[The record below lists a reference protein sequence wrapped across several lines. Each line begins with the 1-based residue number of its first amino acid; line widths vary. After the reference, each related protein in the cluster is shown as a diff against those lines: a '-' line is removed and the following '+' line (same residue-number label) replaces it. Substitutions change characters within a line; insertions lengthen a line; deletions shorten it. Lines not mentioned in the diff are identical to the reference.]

1 MLSYLCE
8 PRPWAKQI
16 FAIAHNVKALLLHL
30 FLNRAILLKWQPEL
44 TLNRL
49 KVMCMKMQH
58 MVFLDSVYFL
68 PRSLRKLPE
77 ASGLT
82 ASKSYY
88 PHYFK
93 TEANLDNIDPSPD
106 ISNYGAR

>member
-1 MLSYLCE
+1 
-8 PRPWAKQI
+8 
-16 FAIAHNVKALLLHL
+16 
-30 FLNRAILLKWQPEL
+30 
-44 TLNRL
+44 
-49 KVMCMKMQH
+49 MCMKMQH

-93 TEANLDNIDPSPD
+93 TEANLDNIDPSPAV
-106 ISNYGAR
+106 SNYGARWAIPRGENFSSRIKVKS